1 MSDAFALMNVI
12 GLLAFA
18 IVGSLKSAKA
28 DLDPFGVVVLGILT
42 PLGGGTL
49 RDTLVGQVPLALR
62 AMTDVLV
69 VLFGV
74 ALALVIIRW
83 LGNVRDHPIVSIPDA
98 VGLAAFAATGASVG
112 YEVGLT
118 PFGIVVLA
126 ALTAVGG
133 GSLCDLLLAR
143 VPVVLREDFYATP
156 AVIGGVAF
164 WLGVSMYFDRSR
176 NDRLCRTRPRA
187 SPARATLRLAVADGV
202 AVLLYIRER
211 TE

>member
-1 MSDAFALMNVI
+1 MSDAFALMNVV

-18 IVGSLKSAKA
+18 IVGSLKGAEA
-28 DLDPFGVVVLGILT
+28 DLDLFGVAVLGILT
-42 PLGGGTL
+42 ALGGGIV

-62 AMTDVLV
+62 TTTDVLV
-69 VLFGV
+69 VLLGV
-74 ALALVIIRW
+74 ALAVVIIRRFGD
-83 LGNVRDHPIVSIPDA
+83 LRDHPLVVLPDA

-112 YEVGLT
+112 HEAGLT

-164 WLGVSMYFDRSR
+164 WLGVSVGI
-176 NDRLCRTRPRA
+176 PVGI
-187 SPARATLRLAVADGV
+187 ATIGCAVLVLALRLLALRRGWRLPRLPTV
-202 AVLLYIRER
+202 
-211 TE
+211 

>member
-1 MSDAFALMNVI
+1 MSDAFAFALMNVI

-18 IVGSLKSAKA
+18 IVGSLKGSEA
-28 DLDPFGVVVLGILT
+28 DLDLFGVAVLGILT
-42 PLGGGTL
+42 ALGGGIV

-62 AMTDVLV
+62 ATTDVLV

-74 ALALVIIRW
+74 GLALVIIRL
-83 LGNVRDHPIVSIPDA
+83 LGDLRDHPIVLIPDA

-112 YEVGLT
+112 YEAGLT

-133 GSLCDLLLAR
+133 GSLCDLLLTR

-164 WLGVSMYFDRSR
+164 WLGLSVGI
-176 NDRLCRTRPRA
+176 
-187 SPARATLRLAVADGV
+187 PAGIATIGCAVLVLGLRLLALRRGWGLPRV
-202 AVLLYIRER
+202 
-211 TE
+211 

>member
-18 IVGSLKSAKA
+18 IVGSLEGAEA
-28 DLDPFGVVVLGILT
+28 DLDLFGVAVLGILT
-42 PLGGGTL
+42 ALGGGTI

-62 AMTDVLV
+62 TTTDVLV
-69 VLFGV
+69 VLLGV
-74 ALALVIIRW
+74 GLALVIIRRFGD
-83 LGNVRDHPIVSIPDA
+83 LREHPLVVLPDA

-112 YEVGLT
+112 HEAGLT

-126 ALTAVGG
+126 TLTAVGG
-133 GSLCDLLLAR
+133 GSLCDLLLTR

-164 WLGVSMYFDRSR
+164 WAGVSAG
-176 NDRLCRTRPRA
+176 L
-187 SPARATLRLAVADGV
+187 PAGIATIGCAVLVLALRLLALRRGWRLPTV
-202 AVLLYIRER
+202 
-211 TE
+211 

>member
-1 MSDAFALMNVI
+1 MSDAAAFALMNVI

-18 IVGSLKSAKA
+18 IVGSLKGSEA
-28 DLDPFGVVVLGILT
+28 DLDLFGVVVLGILT
-42 PLGGGTL
+42 ALGGGTI
-49 RDTLVGQVPLALR
+49 RDTLVGQIPLALR
-62 AMTDVLV
+62 ATTDVLV
-69 VLFGV
+69 VLLGV
-74 ALALVIIRW
+74 ALALAIIRS
-83 LGNVRDHPIVSIPDA
+83 LGDVRDHPVVLIPDA

-112 YEVGLT
+112 HEAGLS

-164 WLGVSMYFDRSR
+164 WLGVSIG
-176 NDRLCRTRPRA
+176 L
-187 SPARATLRLAVADGV
+187 PAGIATIGCAVLVLALRLLALRRGWGLPRV
-202 AVLLYIRER
+202 
-211 TE
+211 

>member
-18 IVGSLKSAKA
+18 IVGSLKGAEA
-28 DLDPFGVVVLGILT
+28 DLDLFGVVVLGILT
-42 PLGGGTL
+42 ALGGGTI

-62 AMTDVLV
+62 ATTDVLV
-69 VLFGV
+69 VLLGV
-74 ALALVIIRW
+74 GLALVIIRL
-83 LGNVRDHPIVSIPDA
+83 LGDVRDHPVVLIPDA

-112 YEVGLT
+112 YEAGLT

-133 GSLCDLLLAR
+133 GSLCDLLLTR

-156 AVIGGVAF
+156 AVLGGMVF
-164 WLGVSMYFDRSR
+164 WFGVSVGVSIGI
-176 NDRLCRTRPRA
+176 
-187 SPARATLRLAVADGV
+187 ATVGCAGAVLALRLFALRRGWRLPTV
-202 AVLLYIRER
+202 
-211 TE
+211 